1 MAVMLAR
8 FLRLAGYNSIK
19 MRGETKQQERILEEM
34 IRSKMEVQLNR
45 NTKIEIQD
53 NAQEEESNITTKN
66 ERCVVTRTIF
76 VGLDQPDNEI
86 IIHLPPSLKGEN
98 ISLKYDGEQG

>member
-19 MRGETKQQERILEEM
+19 MRGETKQQERMLEEM
-34 IRSKMEVQLNR
+34 IRSKIEVQPNR
-45 NTKIEIQD
+45 NTEIEIQD
-53 NAQEEESNITTKN
+53 NVEEESNITTKN